1 MTQKA
6 STKETIGI
14 IAWGAMADVLYAT
27 PIVRQIRR
35 MNPDAD
41 ISWLIRDKF
50 AEVVDTN
57 PDINHVVRFTL
68 PEGHASRQ
76 DAEYEMD
83 RAILQYA
90 QDRYDRVIDLQYW
103 PRHSN
108 FFQNPSEDF
117 ISLRARN
124 AGLPSPGD
132 RSIVL
137 EYTPGDLQATADFLH
152 EHGIAKPQDKFIT
165 VNHISYAASPVWSLE
180 NYQLLVGYLK
190 NRDIKCVFTGAPN
203 EPIPDGAIDA
213 RGMPYRVWASL
224 IGVSD
229 LWLGLDSGAVA
240 LACAG
245 NTPIIKLHSPDFPLN
260 KTGIKAMGLR
270 TDSKVLE
277 LCPAPNAGT
286 LTDFI
291 EGYTCKTSTS

>member
-27 PIVRQIRR
+27 PIVRQIRL
-35 MNPDAD
+35 MHPEAE
-41 ISWLIRDKF
+41 ITWLIRDKF
-50 AEVVDTN
+50 AEVVETN
-57 PDINHVVRFTL
+57 PHVNKVKTFTL
-68 PEGHASRQ
+68 PEGHDSRQ
-76 DAEYEMD
+76 DAEYIMD
-83 RAILQYA
+83 AIIRDYA
-90 QDRYDRVIDLQYW
+90 TQEYSKVHDLQYW

-108 FFQNPSEDF
+108 FFERPSEDF
-117 ISLRARN
+117 ISLRSRN
-124 AGLPSPGD
+124 AGLEPPTD

-137 EYTPGDLQATADFLH
+137 EYTPADVQATADFLH
-152 EHGIAKPQDKFIT
+152 ENGIGKLQDKFIT
-165 VNHISYAASPVWSLE
+165 VNHISYAASPVWSPE
-180 NYQLLVGYLK
+180 NYQLLVEELEKRG
-190 NRDIKCVFTGAPN
+190 IKSVFTGAPN

-245 NTPIIKLHSPDFPLN
+245 KTPIIKLHSPDFPLN

-291 EGYTCKTSTS
+291 EGYIEA